1 MDIETFNQMPAFMKE
16 ELDNLKRVAAPIL
29 KKRLVFLFV
38 AIPLLLASLI
48 YLSTFWGQV
57 SFGTESYIK
66 IGIAAIG
73 AAFGMALLKES
84 SHQKRNVQ
92 ETVMTYILDRMQKS
106 EVLPDDRKNRYVRAV
121 KEEPFTVM
129 RSFLEFLN
137 EEENRRQR
145 LAE

>member
-92 ETVMTYILDRMQKS
+92 KTVMTYILDRMQKS